1 MATLK
6 SDVSREMEGPCPCL
20 LLPLVLSK
28 AHRSIGPEPEESWE
42 FWHLHSVFLLGPTD
56 IAIYLLKTLICTTG
70 VLQELPARGV
80 WSSALLC
87 SGSQC
92 GEVPPGSAFTGH
104 HGTRLFLSFL
114 QPGSTWSLLVPP
126 FSSFLLSSPLGCSA
140 PQVSD
145 PCSGIDVEPLPG
157 EGCVQLP
164 WLRARVQDLPPIP
177 LATASFGQAGM
188 SGLSGQIKISS
199 VFAVTSAPALP
210 SRFSYLAPLGTGA
223 PEVRETLQK
232 LSRSKT
238 SDCCRWKL
246 HFSA

>member
-28 AHRSIGPEPEESWE
+28 AHRSIGPEPEESWA
-42 FWHLHSVFLLGPTD
+42 FWHLHSMFLLGPTD
-56 IAIYLLKTLICTTG
+56 IAIYLLKTLICTTE

-80 WSSALLC
+80 QPCSALAVSVGRFPQAQPPRVTTAQGCSSASSSLGAPGPSLC
-87 SGSQC
+87 
-92 GEVPPGSAFTGH
+92 PP
-104 HGTRLFLSFL
+104 L
-114 QPGSTWSLLVPP
+114 
-126 FSSFLLSSPLGCSA
+126 SSFLLSSPLGCSA

-145 PCSGIDVEPLPG
+145 PCSGMDVEPLPG
-157 EGCVQLP
+157 EECVRLP
-164 WLRARVQDLPPIP
+164 WLRAQVQDLPPIP

-210 SRFSYLAPLGTGA
+210 SRFSCLAPVGTGA
-223 PEVRETLQK
+223 LEVRETLQK

-246 HFSA
+246 HFSG